1 MFDSKDNKEDA
12 YGVQLLPS
20 DRRVVEIEWLLHY
33 SDEKEKNEESYYNKM
48 VRPLELSCSSQ
59 DVCHFRS
66 SYL

>member
-33 SDEKEKNEESYYNKM
+33 SNEEENNEESYDNKM
-48 VRPLELSCSSQ
+48 VGPLELRCSSL
-59 DVCHFRS
+59 DLCHFRS